1 MWCLL
6 LNVTDGN
13 YGAWK
18 IRDHGTLGVTLT
30 NSLIKRTLTPTK
42 ILHER
47 NVGVFD

>member
-1 MWCLL
+1 M
-6 LNVTDGN
+6 NVNGI

-18 IRDHGTLGVTLT
+18 IRDQRTLGVTFT